1 MEPNEVK
8 TEESAMAVV
17 VHQRKILTTSELI
30 YGKETLSLP
39 KGHREA
45 GETSVDTAIRECFE
59 ETNVILTK
67 GDAVQELPSY
77 SYEFITPSEEQIQK
91 TVVPILFKVN
101 GEGVPLPKEKRIL
114 SVQWMDIEE
123 FLQKCTHESVKE
135 VVKQIK
141 L

>member
-1 MEPNEVK
+1 MTQIK
-8 TEESAMAVV
+8 IEESAMAAVV
-17 VHQRKILTTSELI
+17 YGRKILTTSELI

-59 ETNVILTK
+59 ETNVVLTE

-77 SYEFITPSEEQIQK
+77 SYEFTTPSGEYIQK
-91 TVVPILFKVN
+91 TIVPILFKVN
-101 GEGVPLPKEKRIL
+101 GEGAPRAKEKRIL
-114 SVQWMDIEE
+114 SVQWMDVDE
-123 FLQKCTHESVKE
+123 FLRKCTHESVKE